1 MFLDEM
7 ENVDEQGRTGSDR
20 RYEALSNT
28 EESYNWLYDT
38 LATIA
43 AEVFDVQPRYWG
55 LKVSLDEA
63 LAQICEELDADYESY
78 RFFIDDAN
86 DAEPVSRRLCSEQD
100 LMFSYGLLEV
110 LLLIARLVPTLRD
123 ITRQKSHRLN
133 SKLSKSNIDKLSQK
147 TQDCHR
153 IVLTTAQCDIDRLKK
168 TGIKR
173 IREEV
178 RQGSTGEALRA
189 ILSDRD
195 VEIYAKEYV
204 ESAIEA
210 YSGIL
215 KVKLN

>member
-1 MFLDEM
+1 MYSDEM
-7 ENVDEQGRTGSDR
+7 KNVDKQGRTGSER
-20 RYEALSNT
+20 RDEALSST
-28 EESYNWLYDT
+28 EESYNWLYES

-43 AEVFDVQPRYWG
+43 AEVFDMQPRFWG

-86 DAEPVSRRLCSEQD
+86 DPEPVSRRLCSERD
-100 LMFSYGLLEV
+100 LMYSYGLLEV
-110 LLLIARLVPTLRD
+110 LLLIARLIPTLRD
-123 ITRQKSHRLN
+123 IIRQKSHRLH
-133 SKLSKSNIDKLSQK
+133 SKISKSNVEKLFQK

-168 TGIKR
+168 TG
-173 IREEV
+173 
-178 RQGSTGEALRA
+178 EALKA
-189 ILSDRD
+189 IISDRK